1 LFKDEVM
8 ELVIENY
15 EVTNFGDRLWLYL
28 DAKTEELYLTASG
41 K

>member
-1 LFKDEVM
+1 MFKDEVM

-28 DAKTEELYLTASG
+28 DATTEELYLTASG

>member
-1 LFKDEVM
+1 M
-8 ELVIENY
+8 ELVIENN

-28 DAKTEELYLTASG
+28 DAITEELYLTASG